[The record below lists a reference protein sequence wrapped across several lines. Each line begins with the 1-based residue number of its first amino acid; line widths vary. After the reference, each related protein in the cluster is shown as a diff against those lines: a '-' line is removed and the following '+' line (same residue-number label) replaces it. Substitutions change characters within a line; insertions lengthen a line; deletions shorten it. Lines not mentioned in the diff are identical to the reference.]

1 MGCLILNE
9 GGKYS
14 PLIEEGSIFIKIIV
28 YQFTVKSKENY

>member
-1 MGCLILNE
+1 MGCLILTD

-28 YQFTVKSKENY
+28 YQFTVKSKGN